1 MKKILLFISI
11 LLSAGAMAQS
21 PTVDSLKFM
30 DSRGKL
36 YQAVTYS
43 TDSIL
48 LNGIMLRSG
57 SYTATTNYW
66 QPYGTTIMP
75 NPDTKYVRIPNM
87 PTVTYPYIAGSA
99 PVWWDADG
107 KILFKHIQ
115 QGGATDAGDTIT
127 GCNGLFLNET
137 EGADVVINVDSIANI
152 CGCFM
157 VKNIGANSTLT
168 VQSIEAGMIFEAS
181 PNTATSTITLNYGEW
196 VSVCPAT
203 TKFITMSADTVEA
216 QPRTD
221 SIYRYSAYSSGN
233 INVEVS
239 ASGEG
244 IVATRSGGSITFTIP
259 SGIKL
264 LSVKARVE
272 GYSSI
277 VFNMGTADMGNSA
290 MADRWMPL
298 SQAWREDTGQQLMGV
313 TCLMDLTNFDRF
325 TINGLISSTKCQ
337 IRLGF

>member
-1 MKKILLFISI
+1 MKKIFLFITI

-36 YQAVTYS
+36 WEAINYS

-48 LNGIMLRSG
+48 INGIMLRSG
-57 SYTATTNYW
+57 SYTETTNYW
-66 QPYGTTIMP
+66 QPSGASIKP
-75 NPDTKYVRIPNM
+75 NPDTKYLQVPAMATLPN
-87 PTVTYPYIAGSA
+87 PYPVGSA
-99 PVWWDADG
+99 PVWWNSSNY
-107 KILFKHIQ
+107 LFYKYIQ
-115 QGGATDAGDTIT
+115 GAGLPDNGDTIT

-137 EGADVVINVDSIANI
+137 EAADVVINVDSIANI

-157 VKNIGANSTLT
+157 VKNIGLNSTLT
-168 VQSIEAGMIFEAS
+168 VQSIEGLLFDAS
-181 PNTATSTITLNYGEW
+181 PNTASTTITLSYGEW
-196 VSVCPAT
+196 VSICPAT

-244 IVATRSGGSITFTIP
+244 ITATRSGGSITFVIP
-259 SGIKL
+259 AGIKL
-264 LSVKARVE
+264 LSAKARVE
-272 GYSSI
+272 GYASI
-277 VFNMGTADMGNSA
+277 VFNMGTADMANSA

-298 SQAWREDTGQQLMGV
+298 IQAWREDTGQQLMGV
-313 TCLMDLTNFDRF
+313 TCLMDLTNYDRF
-325 TINGLISSTKCQ
+325 TVNGLISSTKCQ